1 MEKIEGW
8 DPQIFVCET
17 ECRDGSA
24 NPYNETA
31 KITHICSE

>member
-1 MEKIEGW
+1 MILS
-8 DPQIFVCET
+8 ET

-31 KITHICSE
+31 KITHICLE